1 MKIEEIISYDKEYY
15 VNVFGDRIP
24 IVFEKGEGCILY
36 DTENREYLDFISGI
50 SVCNLGHGHPKFVAA
65 LKDQIEKLIHTSS
78 LFYIKNQ
85 ALLAKKLCEISPF
98 DKVFFCNSGAEAN
111 EAAIKLARN
120 YFHKKGSNRYKIITL
135 INSFHG
141 RTLATTAATGQK
153 KYQKPFEPMPE
164 GFLNVEAD
172 IEKIKEAIDDK
183 TAAIMIE
190 LVQAEGGIKVFDKE
204 FVDKIYKLCNENGIL
219 FIIDEVQTGIGR
231 CGSLFCFEQ
240 YEVVPDIITLAKGLG
255 NGIPI
260 GAMLCKKEVA
270 SFEPGEHGST
280 FGGNLL
286 ATRAALEVL
295 KIIEEEN
302 IIDNVKKM
310 GEYLKQKLL
319 SLKKSFKSIVD
330 VRGLGLLVGVEFS
343 FPVKDMVKELALNGL
358 LTSTCGG
365 GNVVRFAPPL
375 IVQSHHI
382 DRAIEIF
389 EQVVKKYDN
398 MGRA

>member
-1 MKIEEIISYDKEYY
+1 MKIDEIISYDKQYY

-24 IVFEKGEGCILY
+24 IAFEKGEGCILY

-50 SVCNLGHGHPKFVAA
+50 SVCNLGHSHPKFVAA

-78 LFYIKNQ
+78 LFYIENQ
-85 ALLAKKLCEISPF
+85 TLLAKKLCEISPF

-111 EAAIKLARN
+111 EAAIKLVRN
-120 YFHKKGSNRYKIITL
+120 YFYKKGSNRYKIITL

-172 IEKIKEAIDDK
+172 IEKIRIAIDDK

-190 LVQAEGGIKVFDKE
+190 LVQAEGGIKVLEKK
-204 FVDKIYKLCNENGIL
+204 FVNEIYKLCKENGIL
-219 FIIDEVQTGIGR
+219 LIIDEVQTGIGR

-240 YEVVPDIITLAKGLG
+240 YEVIPDIITLAKGLG

-302 IIDNVKKM
+302 IIDNVKNM

-319 SLKKSFKSIVD
+319 ELKELFKSIVD
-330 VRGLGLLVGVEFS
+330 VRGLGLLIGVEFS

-358 LTSTCGG
+358 LTSSCGG

-375 IVQSHHI
+375 IVQKEHI

-389 EQVVKKYDN
+389 KEVVKRYDN

>member
-1 MKIEEIISYDKEYY
+1 MKIDEIISYDKQHY

-24 IVFEKGEGCILY
+24 IAFEKGEGCILY

-50 SVCNLGHGHPKFVAA
+50 SVCNLGHSHPKFVAA

-78 LFYIKNQ
+78 LFYIENQ
-85 ALLAKKLCEISPF
+85 TLLAKKLCEISPF

-111 EAAIKLARN
+111 EAAIKLVRN
-120 YFHKKGSNRYKIITL
+120 YFYKKGSNRYKIITL

-172 IEKIKEAIDDK
+172 IEKIRSAIDDK

-190 LVQAEGGIKVFDKE
+190 LVQAEGGIKVLEKK
-204 FVDKIYKLCNENGIL
+204 FVNEIYKLCKENGIL
-219 FIIDEVQTGIGR
+219 LIIDEVQTGIGR

-240 YEVVPDIITLAKGLG
+240 YEVIPDIITLAKGLG

-280 FGGNLL
+280 FGGNFL

-302 IIDNVKKM
+302 IIDNVKNM
-310 GEYLKQKLL
+310 GSYLKQKLL
-319 SLKKSFKSIVD
+319 ELKELFKSIVD
-330 VRGLGLLVGVEFS
+330 VRGLGLLIGVEFS
-343 FPVKDMVKELALNGL
+343 FPVKDMVKELALSGL
-358 LTSTCGG
+358 LTSSCGG

-375 IVQSHHI
+375 IVQKEHI
-382 DRAIEIF
+382 DKAIEIF
-389 EQVVKKYDN
+389 KEVVKRYDN

>member
-1 MKIEEIISYDKEYY
+1 MKIDEIISYDKQYY

-24 IVFEKGEGCILY
+24 IAFEKGEGCILY

-50 SVCNLGHGHPKFVAA
+50 SVCNLGHSHPKFVAA

-78 LFYIKNQ
+78 LFYIENQ
-85 ALLAKKLCEISPF
+85 TLLAKKLCEISPF

-111 EAAIKLARN
+111 EAAIKLVRN
-120 YFHKKGSNRYKIITL
+120 YFYKKGSNRYKIITL

-172 IEKIKEAIDDK
+172 IEKIRIAIDDK

-190 LVQAEGGIKVFDKE
+190 LVQAEGGIKVLEKK
-204 FVDKIYKLCNENGIL
+204 FVNEIYKLCKENGIL
-219 FIIDEVQTGIGR
+219 LIIDEVQTGIGR

-240 YEVVPDIITLAKGLG
+240 YDIVPDIITLAKGLG
-255 NGIPI
+255 NGVPI

-302 IIDNVKKM
+302 IIDNVKNM
-310 GEYLKQKLL
+310 GSYLKQKLL
-319 SLKKSFKSIVD
+319 ELKELFKSIVD
-330 VRGLGLLVGVEFS
+330 VRGLGLLIGVEFS

-358 LTSTCGG
+358 LTSSCGG

-375 IVQSHHI
+375 IVQKEHI

-389 EQVVKKYDN
+389 KEVVKRYDN

>member
-1 MKIEEIISYDKEYY
+1 MKIDEIISYDKQYY
-15 VNVFGDRIP
+15 VNIFGDRIP
-24 IVFEKGEGCILY
+24 IAFEKGEGCILY
-36 DTENREYLDFISGI
+36 DTEDREYLDFISGI
-50 SVCNLGHGHPKFVAA
+50 SVCNLGHSHPKFVAA

-78 LFYIKNQ
+78 LFYIENQ
-85 ALLAKKLCEISPF
+85 TLLAKKLCEISPF

-120 YFHKKGSNRYKIITL
+120 YFYKKGSNRYKIITL

-172 IEKIKEAIDDK
+172 IEKIRSAIDDK

-190 LVQAEGGIKVFDKE
+190 LVQAEGGIKVLEKE
-204 FVDKIYKLCNENGIL
+204 FVNEIYKLCKENRIL

-240 YEVVPDIITLAKGLG
+240 YDIVPDIITLAKGLG
-255 NGIPI
+255 NGVPI

-302 IIDNVKKM
+302 IIDNVKNM
-310 GEYLKQKLL
+310 GEYLKQKLWE
-319 SLKKSFKSIVD
+319 LKESFKSIVD
-330 VRGLGLLVGVEFS
+330 VRGLGLLIGVEFS

-358 LTSTCGG
+358 LTSSCGG

-375 IVQSHHI
+375 IVQKEHI

-389 EQVVKKYDN
+389 KEVVKRYDN

>member
-1 MKIEEIISYDKEYY
+1 MKIDEIISYDKQYY

-24 IVFEKGEGCILY
+24 IAFEKGEGCILY
-36 DTENREYLDFISGI
+36 DTEDREYLDFISGI
-50 SVCNLGHGHPKFVAA
+50 SVCNLGHSHPKFVAA
-65 LKDQIEKLIHTSS
+65 LKEQIEKLIHTSS
-78 LFYIKNQ
+78 LFYIENQ

-98 DKVFFCNSGAEAN
+98 DKAFFCNSGAEAN

-120 YFHKKGSNRYKIITL
+120 YFYKKGSNRYKIITL

-164 GFLNVEAD
+164 GFVNVECD
-172 IEKIKEAIDDK
+172 IEKIKSAIDDK

-190 LVQAEGGIKVFDKE
+190 LVQAEGGIKVLENE
-204 FVDKIYKLCNENGIL
+204 FVNEIYKLCKENGIL

-240 YEVVPDIITLAKGLG
+240 YGIVPDIITLAKGLG

-302 IIDNVKKM
+302 IIDNVKNM
-310 GEYLKQKLL
+310 GSYLKQKLL
-319 SLKKSFKSIVD
+319 ELKELFKSIID
-330 VRGLGLLVGVEFS
+330 VRGLGLLLGVEFS

-358 LTSTCGG
+358 LTSSCGG

-375 IVQSHHI
+375 IVQKEHI

-389 EQVVKKYDN
+389 NEVVKKYDN
-398 MGRA
+398 MGRS

>member
-1 MKIEEIISYDKEYY
+1 MKIEEIISLDKQYY
-15 VNVFGDRIP
+15 INVFGDRIP
-24 IVFEKGEGCILY
+24 LAFEKGKGCILY
-36 DTENREYLDFISGI
+36 DTEGREYLDFISGI
-50 SVCNLGHGHPKFVAA
+50 SVCNLGHGHPKFVEA
-65 LKDQIEKLIHTSS
+65 LKDQVEKLLHTSS
-78 LFYIKNQ
+78 LFYIENQ

-98 DKVFFCNSGAEAN
+98 DRVFFCNSGAEAN

-120 YFHKKGSNRYKIITL
+120 YFYKKGSSRYKIITL
-135 INSFHG
+135 LNSFHG

-172 IEKIKEAIDDK
+172 IDMIKEAIDDK
-183 TAAIMIE
+183 TAAVMIE
-190 LVQAEGGIKVFDKE
+190 LVQAEGGIKVLEKE
-204 FVDKIYKLCNENGIL
+204 FVGKIYDLCKDNGIF

-240 YEVVPDIITLAKGLG
+240 YGIVPDIITLAKGLG

-260 GAMLCKKEVA
+260 GAMLCKKEVT

-295 KIIEEEN
+295 NIIEEEN
-302 IIDNVKKM
+302 IIENVNRM
-310 GEYLKQKLL
+310 SSYLKQRL
-319 SLKKSFKSIVD
+319 SELKETFNFIAD
-330 VRGLGLLVGVEFS
+330 VRGLGLLIGVEFS
-343 FPVKDMVKELALNGL
+343 FPVKDLVKELALNGL
-358 LTSTCGG
+358 LTSSCGG
-365 GNVVRFAPPL
+365 GNVIRFAPPL
-375 IVQSHHI
+375 IVEKHHI

-389 EQVVKKYDN
+389 KEVVKRYDN